1 VSVSVLSSF
10 FCVVV
15 VRGVRAES
23 AGMAIENVVVGLC
36 SDPDISISSCLPIYI
51 YACDYVF

>member
-1 VSVSVLSSF
+1 
-10 FCVVV
+10 V

-51 YACDYVF
+51 YACD